1 MGGRVRK
8 QAETVGSIVLG
19 RVQKPCKA
27 VEHTE
32 GNRDRKA

>member
-1 MGGRVRK
+1 MRK

-19 RVQKPCKA
+19 RVQKPCQA

-32 GNRDRKA
+32 GKGDRKA